1 LQSSHE
7 CRLDEQ
13 IASII
18 PLFDAGNANTDD
30 EDDLLKLPSVIL
42 PTTTE
47 APPSVSL
54 AGLRKEYHPNRSA
67 YATGAGGKNM
77 LQQMDDDKF
86 AAARHESGNI
96 HYPFTSQEEWCL
108 AYWLTHASLPQS
120 EINSFLRLDWVCFRY
135 S

>member
-13 IASII
+13 IASLV
-18 PLFDAGNANTDD
+18 PLFDAANANTDD
-30 EDDLLKLPSVIL
+30 EDDPPMLPSVIL
-42 PTTTE
+42 PTAAE
-47 APPSVSL
+47 APPTISL

-67 YATGAGGKNM
+67 YATGTGGKNM
-77 LQQMDDDKF
+77 LQQMDDDEF
-86 AAARHESGNI
+86 TAARHESGNI
-96 HYPFTSQEEWCL
+96 HYPFASQEEWRL

-120 EINSFLRLDWVCFRY
+120 EINSFLRLDWVCIHY